1 MSYYWQ
7 KFCWGVQS
15 YLWFLLFVIFSF
27 WRSYI
32 FFWELSPVSWNFTVK
47 NLGVH
52 CTGLYIY
59 IFQSENSCPS
69 GNLKD
74 NLETH
79 FLPINISCS
88 PFVGLL
94 SIYYLDARPPGLV
107 IFMLW
112 AYFPF
117 MFLSLRV
124 PSSLSLVVA
133 LQMVVQSDKTEGVH
147 IKKILSCWD
156 SLLLYFCVIFLTF
169 WHSAFPPRSELCPLL
184 ILLLFPHN
192 TSVHLLFTYV
202 LYILVLIWILYKLRL
217 QTPERQGPSHI
228 SLCTTCYPHITSK
241 I

>member
-15 YLWFLLFVIFSF
+15 YLWSLLLFFLSGGLTFSF
-27 WRSYI
+27 ENYPQYPEISQWRT
-32 FFWELSPVSWNFTVK
+32 LVSIV
-47 NLGVH
+47 LGI
-52 CTGLYIY
+52 TY

-74 NLETH
+74 NLVTH

-94 SIYYLDARPPGLV
+94 SIYYLDARPPELV
-107 IFMLW
+107 IFMLQ

-124 PSSLSLVVA
+124 PSILSLVVA
-133 LQMVVQSDKTEGVH
+133 LQMMVQSDKTEGVH

-156 SLLLYFCVIFLTF
+156 ALLLYFCIVFLTF
-169 WHSAFPPRSELCPLL
+169 WHSAFPPRLELCPLS
-184 ILLLFPHN
+184 LFFHSFP
-192 TSVHLLFTYV
+192 TV
-202 LYILVLIWILYKLRL
+202 LQSIYYLPMCYIF
-217 QTPERQGPSHI
+217 
-228 SLCTTCYPHITSK
+228 
-241 I
+241 